1 MDAQNLPASGDRTG
15 SGNVRTRSYY
25 GAREGERFLQAS
37 TISLVLG
44 KALSSREKK
53 FYIINQSGRPQ
64 CCVDYLRGKH
74 M

>member
-25 GAREGERFLQAS
+25 GAREGDRFLQAS

-44 KALSSREKK
+44 KALSSREKNSTSS
-53 FYIINQSGRPQ
+53 INQEDHN
-64 CCVDYLRGKH
+64 VVLII
-74 M
+74 